1 MNFLFVGVG
10 GAMGAALRYGI
21 SSIPVKTDFPILTL
35 LINTAAAVIIGFFA
49 GLTVRRNMPEEL
61 RLFVQT
67 GFCGGFSTL
76 SALSLE
82 AYNMNRDGRTLLAGF
97 YCVISLAACLAGVW
111 VGEKLAFAGAG
122 K

>member
-1 MNFLFVGVG
+1 MNFLFVGIG
-10 GAMGAALRYGI
+10 GALGAALRYGI
-21 SSIPVKTDFPILTL
+21 SSIPVRTEFPVWTL
-35 LINTAAAVIIGFFA
+35 IINIGAAVIIGFFG
-49 GLTVRRNMPEEL
+49 GLTVRKNLPEEL

-82 AYNMNRDGRTLLAGF
+82 AYNMNQDGKTLLAGF

-111 VGEKLAFAGAG
+111 AGEKLALLGAG
-122 K
+122 D